1 VTGHVYVSRQLTD
14 ATMGAL
20 HALGVPVSV
29 HKDSERPPTR
39 EQLLTDVRGAQA
51 LLTLLTERVDEEVL
65 DAAGGDLRIVANY
78 AVGYDNIDVA
88 AARARGVAVT
98 NTPGVLDEATADIAF
113 ALILA
118 TTRRVVEADR
128 FIRSGR
134 EWIWGPRF
142 FVGLD
147 LSAGATIGIVGL
159 GSIGMAVARRAHAF
173 NMRILA
179 TGRRAHSDEA
189 RSYGVRAAD
198 LPTLLEESD
207 IVTLHCPLTPQTRH
221 LIGAEQLRAMKSTSV
236 LVNTA
241 RGPIVDE
248 AALVDALSRAVIA
261 GAGLDVYEREPD
273 LHPGLYELDN
283 VVLLPH
289 IGSAG
294 DATRDAMGKLAVD
307 NIRAVLRG
315 DPPLTPVRE

>member
-1 VTGHVYVSRQLTD
+1 
-14 ATMGAL
+14 
-20 HALGVPVSV
+20 
-29 HKDSERPPTR
+29 
-39 EQLLTDVRGAQA
+39 
-51 LLTLLTERVDEEVL
+51 
-65 DAAGGDLRIVANY
+65 
-78 AVGYDNIDVA
+78 VGYDNIDVA

-189 RSYGVRAAD
+189 RSYGVRAVD

-294 DATRDAMGKLAVD
+294 DATRDAMGKLAID